1 VHSHKHNLDEQFLQ
15 FSPLGFVSLGH
26 FTVPRFFCVYVC
38 VFLGY
43 IVVLHMC
50 CVIVTWWSGP
60 GGIEA
65 YSLGPSF
72 SALTLLVGS
81 FHP

>member
-1 VHSHKHNLDEQFLQ
+1 
-15 FSPLGFVSLGH
+15 
-26 FTVPRFFCVYVC
+26 
-38 VFLGY
+38 
-43 IVVLHMC
+43 MC
-50 CVIVTWWSGP
+50 CIIATCWGGP

-81 FHP
+81 CDP